1 MLPLSQGANGAGG
14 GQSRGLSNV
23 EIDEYGSLFSGRD
36 VPSDFWQNIR
46 LDNSAGAGGRG
57 YTWRWP
63 WSKQVS
69 IHMGGEYSANPIVGQ
84 SEAAATLG
92 HELAHALD
100 FRQSWF
106 GTAVG
111 ALKDQ
116 TLYAFGANVY
126 NPSLNSAGSLSG
138 FSVEGRATLYEWSYR
153 VYYGIPGG
161 AGSNYPATSGA
172 QQRLYNLL
180 YP

>member
-1 MLPLSQGANGAGG
+1 
-14 GQSRGLSNV
+14 
-23 EIDEYGSLFSGRD
+23 
-36 VPSDFWQNIR
+36 
-46 LDNSAGAGGRG
+46 
-57 YTWRWP
+57 
-63 WSKQVS
+63 
-69 IHMGGEYSANPIVGQ
+69 MGGEFSANPIVGNTA
-84 SEAAATLG
+84 EAATLS

-116 TLYAFGANVY
+116 TLYAFGVNVY

-153 VYYGIPGG
+153 TYYGLPGR
-161 AGSNYPATSGA
+161 GSNFPTAPADV
-172 QQRLYNLL
+172 QRLYGIL